1 MFILLF
7 ALACTTPKPSVE
19 QPAADS
25 PSVDSTPET
34 GEGGETAHTGETG
47 AAGPAMR
54 HEPPTGG
61 VMCFDCHLCAD
72 DETPAV
78 EVTHPVCVSCHKGPD
93 GSVPDEVQSGCGCG
107 ALDCGTT
114 PPTLGCSDCHVEAGD
129 NGYESSGHMNDLC
142 LACHPHGQ

>member
-7 ALACTTPKPSVE
+7 ALACSTPKPSTDSTS
-19 QPAADS
+19 DS
-25 PSVDSTPET
+25 PSQDSHAET
-34 GEGGETAHTGETG
+34 GTGGETAHTAETG
-47 AAGPAMR
+47 TMGPAMG
-54 HEPPTGG
+54 HDAPTGG
-61 VMCFDCHLCAD
+61 IMCFDCHLCATGD
-72 DETPAV
+72 TPAV

-129 NGYESSGHMNDLC
+129 NGYESSGHMNELC
-142 LACHPHGQ
+142 LACHPHAQ